1 MNNWEGNIYK
11 GGSSKENML
20 DLSPEPITKQD
31 YDAAVGIVILTVL
44 VSEVDMLS
52 IHKWKKIILVHYL
65 THILCQGRLVLLE
78 WMGSMECLLELLLV
92 YPMIH
97 PFVKNQEFL
106 YLVLKIL
113 LLILSLPLVLNL
125 RVFMMISYQR
135 YGISRMMR
143 LQNVEAEYPVMLW

>member
-1 MNNWEGNIYK
+1 MNSIHNWEGSIYE

-20 DLSPEPITKQD
+20 NLSPEPVTKQD

-125 RVFMMISYQR
+125 RLFLLISYQ
-135 YGISRMMR
+135 
-143 LQNVEAEYPVMLW
+143 

>member
-1 MNNWEGNIYK
+1 MNSKSNWEGNIYK

-20 DLSPEPITKQD
+20 DLSPEPITMQD

-78 WMGSMECLLELLLV
+78 
-92 YPMIH
+92 
-97 PFVKNQEFL
+97 
-106 YLVLKIL
+106 
-113 LLILSLPLVLNL
+113 
-125 RVFMMISYQR
+125 
-135 YGISRMMR
+135 
-143 LQNVEAEYPVMLW
+143 